1 MTTGVRQKAQVQ
13 LTAAA
18 ALYEQYL
25 ELTGSITIDATTG
38 VRAQDEFFA
47 PNPAPLGLSLIWRN
61 DALVELSP

>member
-25 ELTGSITIDATTG
+25 ELTSITIDATTG